1 MSLTENSQATVPGSC
16 DIKKL
21 KKTLRWQVS
30 IFCFC
35 LRRSSTDRKLAPRT
49 RKHLEIQV
57 QIRRLSAWMNRGSGL
72 WNEIQTRQLFD
83 FVESQV
89 CILVKPSHLLF
100 IDHEEV
106 ECEKATVAAGIPSR
120 PVLEHL
126 GVFQENLQLVFS
138 GRSSHSRSFGGVL
151 QSCTAVLWSEQVV

>member
-1 MSLTENSQATVPGSC
+1 
-16 DIKKL
+16 
-21 KKTLRWQVS
+21 
-30 IFCFC
+30 
-35 LRRSSTDRKLAPRT
+35 
-49 RKHLEIQV
+49 
-57 QIRRLSAWMNRGSGL
+57 MNRGSGL
-72 WNEIQTRQLFD
+72 WNEIQSRQLFD

-126 GVFQENLQLVFS
+126 GVFQEHLQLVFS

-151 QSCTAVLWSEQVV
+151 QSCTAVLWSEQVFFHVFWFMFLAQNMFDITCLSLLKFSALRRHCRIRCRRALPGHGMIWSLSFQ